1 MSNYCTNTLKHI
13 AYDCNASKG
22 GIVEAWVTS
31 YKDGIFTVSADT
43 SGNTFIS
50 AVTGDTSWY
59 HLQFRRN
66 TGSATSNL
74 TVDDAN
80 GVNYVGTDLV
90 LQFARQDT
98 PKRAAVAALALGG
111 LAVIYKDA
119 NGNSWALGEQAPVYA
134 SAGVGQTGTAVGD
147 GNNYQITLHDD
158 NDSFPKMVASTVVEG
173 LTIAS

>member
-1 MSNYCTNTLKHI
+1 MAYCTNTLKAI

-22 GIVEAWVTS
+22 GIVEAYVTQ
-31 YKDGIFTVSADT
+31 YADNIYTMGDDG
-43 SGNTFIS
+43 SGNTVVS
-50 AVTGDTSWY
+50 AITSGATWY
-59 HLQFRRN
+59 KLQFRRN
-66 TGSATSNL
+66 TSNATSNL

-98 PKRAAVAALALGG
+98 PKRTAVAALALGG
-111 LAVIYKDA
+111 VAAMYKDA
-119 NGNSWALGEQAPVYA
+119 NGKVWALGAEAPMYA

-158 NDSFPKMVASTVVEG
+158 ANSFPVEVPADVFSG
-173 LTIAS
+173 ITIAS